1 MPLTDTAVKRPV
13 ATMMVFLIIIT
24 LGIAGLRHLPID
36 LLPPIEFPQLTVAIN
51 YPNVGPEEI
60 EKVITRP
67 VENAIA
73 GVPGVER
80 IRSRSS
86 LGESRV
92 TLDFARGTKLDEAA
106 NDLRAA
112 LDPIR
117 SWLPREAQQPR
128 IWKFDPNDVP
138 IVVVGASSPTLDLQQ
153 LTLVLHREIT
163 RRFEQVPGVG
173 TIGVWGGV
181 YRQVHINLLRDR
193 LSASQLS
200 SDDVRAAL
208 AAGNV
213 NVSGGNVGTGVQQL
227 YVRTLGE
234 FGDLNEIANT
244 VVSVSGG
251 APVRV
256 RDVAEVG
263 FGYRDL
269 DRVVQI
275 DGRPMVRFVVNKQT
289 GANTVAVA
297 AAIREEVE
305 RINQERSD
313 VSLFVASDQSTF
325 IQGSIDNV
333 RQSASW
339 GALLAVLVLYLFLRN
354 GRSTFIIAAAIPI
367 SIIATFGLLYFNGLT
382 LNQMSFGGLAL
393 GVGLVVDNAVVVLE
407 NITRLRDEGRS
418 ARDSALVGTKE
429 VSGAIIASTLTTSVI
444 FLPVVFM
451 QSISG
456 VVFRQLALVVVFAL
470 ICSLFVALTLVPML
484 ASKMLDRRARPHRAP
499 KPERLGW
506 ARRIFGRI
514 ETGYLHVLE
523 GAMHRKKIVFI
534 VAGVLVA
541 GAVATSPLIPVELAP
556 QTDADEI
563 DIDLLMADGTNVA
576 VVARYLEELEA
587 VVRAHLPPGSV
598 RHLGTEVRDGR
609 GEIELTMEPDSPIS
623 TSALAEQLRLVTDGL
638 IPGGNLRIRAQTGLW
653 VLRVIF
659 GSGGNEDVT
668 IQLRGHD
675 LAHAEQAG
683 RQLQLAIEELPGIT
697 GVRVGRREG
706 RPEENLV
713 LDRAKL
719 AELGL
724 SVREV
729 AEVVQTA
736 IGGSRAGEFR
746 LRGDEFPI
754 MVRLR
759 PEDRRT
765 AENLANIPIRLPS
778 GDVIPLSS
786 VIDRQAGRGPP
797 QIDRVD
803 SQRVTYITA
812 NLARGT
818 QLGEAVQAIRERA
831 SRVVLPPGF
840 SLYFGGEY
848 EEQQKAA
855 ADFRLSIL
863 IALLL
868 IYMVM
873 AGQFERFLDPLIVLF
888 SVPLAI
894 IGVVPT
900 LLLTGTTINMQSLMG
915 LIMLTG
921 IVVNNAIVLVD
932 YINLLRRDEG
942 LDLVEAVRRAGRRRL
957 RPILMTT
964 LTTVLGLLPLS
975 FGIGTGAEIQAS
987 LARVVLG
994 GLLASTLATLVFIPV
1009 LYLGSHQLLARWRRR
1024 ATSETPAG
1032 YPQPE
1037 RS

>member
-80 IRSRSS
+80 VRSRSS

-269 DRVVQI
+269 ERVVQI

-313 VSLFVASDQSTF
+313 VLLFVASDQSTF

-499 KPERLGW
+499 KRERLGW

-534 VAGVLVA
+534 VVGVLVA

-563 DIDLLMADGTNVA
+563 DIDLMMADGTNVA

-623 TSALAEQLRLVTDGL
+623 TSALAERLRLVTDGL

-765 AENLANIPIRLPS
+765 AQNLANIPIRLPS
-778 GDVIPLSS
+778 GDVIPLSA

-818 QLGEAVQAIRERA
+818 QLGEAVQAIRARA

-942 LDLVEAVRRAGRRRL
+942 LDLPEAVRRAGRRRL

-1024 ATSETPAG
+1024 ATSETPAA

-1037 RS
+1037 RL